1 MEINIEVQKIQG
13 IENSPFV
20 GQAGDTV
27 RQLRLFWAVNLP
39 EDIKTGL
46 AMLQSDL
53 STVPVDI
60 KWVEKHNLHLTVKFL
75 GDVEEARIGEIA
87 RVVDEAVH
95 GTGGFELRL
104 SGLGF
109 FPGPRRPRVIWVG
122 VHGEVQKF
130 HRLHRRVEECMTAL
144 GWTDGQNFA
153 LHLTLG
159 RLRSPQGSDLL
170 VRRAHGIGSDREN
183 IGGVAVSSIDL
194 MKSRLTSKGPVYQ
207 VLASV
212 QLTP

>member
-1 MEINIEVQKIQG
+1 M
-13 IENSPFV
+13 
-20 GQAGDTV
+20 

-39 EDIKTGL
+39 EDIKAGL
-46 AMLQSDL
+46 AALQSDL
-53 STVPVDI
+53 RTAPVNV

-75 GDVEEARIGEIA
+75 GDVEDARIDEIV

-95 GTGGFELRL
+95 GTGGFELQL

-130 HRLHRRVEECMTAL
+130 HRLYRRVEECMTAL
-144 GWTDGQNFA
+144 GWADGQNFA
-153 LHLTLG
+153 PHLTLG

-170 VRRAHGIGSDREN
+170 VRRAREIGDDRGN
-183 IGGVAVSSIDL
+183 IGGLAVSSIDL
-194 MKSRLTSKGPVYQ
+194 MKSRLTSRGPVYQ
-207 VLASV
+207 LLASV
-212 QLTP
+212 RLTP